1 VPAQQLHFNQ
11 QLLLALIKKILF
23 CLLIVFQSSNAFANT
38 PRFGANQIQSNSK
51 SVSRIDEVII
61 TENYNSGYAYSV
73 TGSNIKIKDGTVIS
87 PEATYTTSQN
97 TGNAGA
103 VNFEWITPDLTS
115 KPQWEISRE
124 GEAFSLTENFMAPG
138 LDAISIIN
146 RTQTIETTQTSTT
159 LFQ

>member
-1 VPAQQLHFNQ
+1 MKWWL
-11 QLLLALIKKILF
+11 
-23 CLLIVFQSSNAFANT
+23 CLLVVFSPNAFANT
-38 PRFGANQIQSNSK
+38 PRFGANQIQSNSR
-51 SVSRIDEVII
+51 SVSKIDEVII

-73 TGSNIKIKDGTVIS
+73 TGSNIKTDSYIS

-103 VNFEWITPDLTS
+103 VNFEWITPQLTS
-115 KPQWEISRE
+115 KPQWQVVNE

-138 LDAISIIN
+138 LDAVSIIN

>member
-1 VPAQQLHFNQ
+1 MKWWL
-11 QLLLALIKKILF
+11 
-23 CLLIVFQSSNAFANT
+23 CLLVVFIPNAFAET
-38 PRFGANQIQSNSK
+38 PRFGANQIQSNSRSISK
-51 SVSRIDEVII
+51 IDEVII

-73 TGSNIKIKDGTVIS
+73 TGSNIKTDSYIS

-103 VNFEWITPDLTS
+103 VNFEWITPQLTS
-115 KPQWEISRE
+115 KPQWQVVNE

>member
-1 VPAQQLHFNQ
+1 MKWWL
-11 QLLLALIKKILF
+11 
-23 CLLIVFQSSNAFANT
+23 CLLVVFIPNAFAET
-38 PRFGANQIQSNSK
+38 PRFGANQIQSNSRSISK
-51 SVSRIDEVII
+51 IDEVII

-73 TGSNIKIKDGTVIS
+73 TGSNIKTDSYIS

-103 VNFEWITPDLTS
+103 VNFEWITPQLTS
-115 KPQWEISRE
+115 KPQWQVVNE

-138 LDAISIIN
+138 LDAVSIIN

>member
-1 VPAQQLHFNQ
+1 MKWWL
-11 QLLLALIKKILF
+11 
-23 CLLIVFQSSNAFANT
+23 CLLVVFIPNAFANT

-51 SVSRIDEVII
+51 SISKIDEVII

-73 TGSNIKIKDGTVIS
+73 TGSNIKTDSYIS

-103 VNFEWITPDLTS
+103 VNFEWITPQLTS
-115 KPQWEISRE
+115 KPQWQIVNE

>member
-1 VPAQQLHFNQ
+1 MKWWL
-11 QLLLALIKKILF
+11 
-23 CLLIVFQSSNAFANT
+23 CLLVVFSPNAFANT
-38 PRFGANQIQSNSK
+38 PRFGANQIQSNSR
-51 SVSRIDEVII
+51 SVSKIDEVII

-73 TGSNIKIKDGTVIS
+73 TGSNIKTDSYIS

-97 TGNAGA
+97 TGNAGS
-103 VNFEWITPDLTS
+103 VNFEWITPQLTS
-115 KPQWEISRE
+115 KPQWQVVNE

>member
-1 VPAQQLHFNQ
+1 MKW
-11 QLLLALIKKILF
+11 LLLLF
-23 CLLIVFQSSNAFANT
+23 IAFYSSDAKATT
-38 PRFGANQIQSNSK
+38 PRFAANQIQSNSK
-51 SVSRIDEVII
+51 SISRIDEVII

-73 TGSNIKIKDGTVIS
+73 TGSNIKTDSYIS

-103 VNFEWITPDLTS
+103 VNFEWITPQLTS
-115 KPQWEISRE
+115 KPQWQVVNE

-138 LDAISIIN
+138 LDAVSIIN